1 MLAEQNAALK
11 AELAQAKARIVELEA
26 LNADVINRIDWVIEL
41 SPDCDRRQALI
52 LRRQHPS
59 WRACQ

>member
-26 LNADVINRIDWVIEL
+26 LNADVINRIDWVIDSLQTVIE
-41 SPDCDRRQALI
+41 DKR
-52 LRRQHPS
+52 
-59 WRACQ
+59 